1 MKVLFDSNGFITNF
15 AIVGDLVDGI
25 EAQDPV
31 DEEHFFDNF
40 SSYRVID
47 GVVVFDETKDVEVK
61 TEASMQEYRALREKE
76 CFPII
81 NRGKLWYDTLTEEQT
96 YELNIWYH
104 EWLDVTQT
112 QTIPTRPTWL
122 K

>member
-1 MKVLFDSNGFITNF
+1 MKVLLNDNGFITNF
-15 AIVGDLVDGI
+15 AIVGDLIDGI
-25 EAQDPV
+25 DVQDPAN
-31 DEEHFFDNF
+31 EEHFFEHF

-61 TEASMQEYRALREKE
+61 TEELMQEYRMRREKE
-76 CFPII
+76 CFPVI

-96 YELNIWYH
+96 SELNVWYH
-104 EWLDVTQT
+104 EWLDGTPT
-112 QTIPTRPTWL
+112 QTIPTRPIWP